1 MQDKK
6 KKQTKKTAAKKK
18 IQLQYLPFTGNNVHY
33 LFHRPSSIKKTDL
46 FDKKKNHDNP
56 HVKHY

>member
-1 MQDKK
+1 MQDK

-33 LFHRPSSIKKTDL
+33 LFHRPSSIKKL
-46 FDKKKNHDNP
+46 IYLIKKTHDNR
-56 HVKHY
+56 HVKH

>member
-46 FDKKKNHDNP
+46 FDKRKP
-56 HVKHY
+56 R